1 MKPEIKARIRAV
13 WRKIRWIPL
22 ILLFSLLVLEIFY
35 RNQWVDTYSGELK
48 ALNPGPAPTN
58 PHKKVLALGDSF
70 TAATNNWV
78 DLLRKRHPDWHFLN
92 SSLPGTTVYHAN
104 LVLGRR
110 LTDFKPDW
118 VVYQVYVG
126 NDLFDLRYPGAWG
139 RVGIFRS
146 LYWSVANRLRS
157 LAWLNY
163 ALGKLKRAAAL
174 PDMLP
179 EKNNEGA
186 FDPEKYS
193 PRDKLYLKA
202 EPRMIVDQ
210 ALVRGDRENDMAAYM
225 ELLKE
230 LVKRSQE
237 AGAKVAIVVVPHCA
251 QMNTFYAN
259 RMTQIGAEGMD
270 EPLLQAEDYPFFKR
284 IANLEQTGAVVV
296 NLLPALRE
304 LESRGH
310 PAYYL
315 HDTHLSDSG
324 QAVLGRVVEENL

>member
-1 MKPEIKARIRAV
+1 M
-13 WRKIRWIPL
+13 
-22 ILLFSLLVLEIFY
+22 ILEVFY

-48 ALNPGPAPTN
+48 ALNPDPAPSH
-58 PHKKVLALGDSF
+58 PRKKVLALGDSF

-92 SSLPGTTVYHAN
+92 SALPGTTVYHAN

-110 LTDFKPDW
+110 LADFKPDW

-146 LYWSVANRLRS
+146 LYWSVANRFRS

-163 ALGKLKRAAAL
+163 ALGKFKRSAAL
-174 PDMLP
+174 PDMVP
-179 EKNNEGA
+179 EKSNEGA
-186 FDPEKYS
+186 FDPKKYS
-193 PRDKLYLKA
+193 PRDKLYLEA
-202 EPRMIVDQ
+202 EPRLIVGQ
-210 ALVRGDRENDMAAYM
+210 VRPEDGRWHDMHDYM
-225 ELLKE
+225 EILDE
-230 LVKRSQE
+230 LVLRSQA
-237 AGAKVAIVVVPHCA
+237 AGAKVMIVVVPHCA
-251 QMNTFYAN
+251 QVSEVYAD
-259 RMTQIGAEGMD
+259 RMADIGAEGM
-270 EPLLQAEDYPFFKR
+270 ENPVIQELDYPFFSWVK
-284 IANLEQTGAVVV
+284 EMEVKGAKVV

-304 LESRGH
+304 LELRGH

-324 QAVLGRVVEENL
+324 QAVLARVVEEVLVGD